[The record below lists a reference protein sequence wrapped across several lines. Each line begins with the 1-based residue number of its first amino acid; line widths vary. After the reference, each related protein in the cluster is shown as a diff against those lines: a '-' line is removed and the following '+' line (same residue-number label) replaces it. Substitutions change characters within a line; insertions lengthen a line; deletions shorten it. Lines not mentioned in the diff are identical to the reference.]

1 MTPRDLKA
9 ARAGQALKELDA
21 AMKDYSGEVQD
32 VPGWDG
38 IMRAKRAFHEKARR
52 WAEQNEPE
60 ITPMF
65 GDT

>member
-9 ARAGQALKELDA
+9 TRAGLALKELDA
-21 AMKDYSGEVQD
+21 AMRDYGNEVQG

-38 IMRAKRAFHEKARR
+38 IMRAKQAFHEKAQR